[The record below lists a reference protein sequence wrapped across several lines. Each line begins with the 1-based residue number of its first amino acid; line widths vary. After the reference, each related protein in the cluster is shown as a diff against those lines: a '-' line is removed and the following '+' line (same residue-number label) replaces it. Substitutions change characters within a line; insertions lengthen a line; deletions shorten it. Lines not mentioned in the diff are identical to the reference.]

1 MSWDFS
7 FEGKTA
13 ISTGAAS
20 GMGFL
25 FAENFAELGGN
36 VVLCDVNESVLKEK
50 VEEIN
55 AKDKGKAI
63 GVVCDVRDYKQVC
76 NARDKAVE
84 TFGSID
90 VMANFAGGTALRM
103 LNVGWET
110 EFPDVPIEVF
120 EWGLDVNLKGPFYFA
135 HAVLSQMRKQKS
147 GLIINIGSITGA
159 EGDGKGMDYPT
170 AKAGLMYGLTKSVAQ
185 YGSKYGIRCVCV
197 SPGPVL
203 TRAAMASM
211 KTLLG
216 RAAEP
221 QEIIDLCLFIAS
233 EKGQFING
241 ENIMIDGGRNAM
253 ERIR

>member
-1 MSWDFS
+1 MNFQ
-7 FEGKTA
+7 GKTA

-20 GMGFL
+20 GMGLL
-25 FAENFAELGGN
+25 FAQNFASLGGN
-36 VVLCDVNESVLKEK
+36 VVLCDVNEQVLNEK
-50 VEEIN
+50 VREIN
-55 AKDKGKAI
+55 AKGQGKAI

-84 TFGSID
+84 TFGTID
-90 VMANFAGGTALRM
+90 IMANFAGGTARRM
-103 LNVGWET
+103 LNVGWEQ

-120 EWGLDVNLKGPFYFA
+120 DWGLDVNLKGPFYFA
-135 HAVLSQMRKQKS
+135 HAVLSQMRKQKG

-159 EGDGKGMDYPT
+159 EGDGNAMDYPT
-170 AKAGLMYGLTKSVAQ
+170 AKAGLMYGLTKSIAQ
-185 YGSKYGIRCVCV
+185 YGSKYRIRAVCV

-203 TRAAMASM
+203 TRANMAEM

-216 RAAEP
+216 RAGEP
-221 QEIIDLCLFIAS
+221 QEIIDLCLFVAS

-253 ERIR
+253 SRGELR

>member
-1 MSWDFS
+1 MDFS
-7 FEGKTA
+7 GKTA

-20 GMGFL
+20 GMGLL

-36 VVLCDVNESVLKEK
+36 VVMCDVNEEILLKK
-50 VEEIN
+50 VDEIN
-55 AKDKGKAI
+55 SRGKGKAI
-63 GVVCDVRDYKQVC
+63 GIICDIRDYSQVC

-84 TFGSID
+84 EFGSID
-90 VMANFAGGTALRM
+90 IMANFAGGTARRC
-103 LNVGWET
+103 LNVGWEA
-110 EFPDVPIEVF
+110 EFPDVPIDVY

-135 HAVLSQMRKQKS
+135 HAVLKQMREQKS
-147 GLIINIGSITGA
+147 GLIINIGSITGM
-159 EGDGKGMDYPT
+159 EGDGCGMDYPT
-170 AKAGLMYGLTKSVAQ
+170 SKAGLMFGLTKSIAQ
-185 YGSKYGIRCVCV
+185 YGSKYNIRCVCV

-203 TRAAMASM
+203 TRANMAEM

-253 ERIR
+253 GRWH